1 MKDEARPHPSS
12 ASTVSD
18 INVTPLID
26 VMLVLLIIFM
36 GAMPIIHKSLEVS
49 LPRPNPSPTQVVD
62 APSIPLVLALEEVP
76 GAGPVISLNKQAV
89 SGLEDLAVRLRD
101 IFQGRSDR
109 TLFVKVSGSVP
120 YGRVVD
126 AMDVA
131 RGAGA
136 ERMGLMSEARVP
148 PAAP

>member
-1 MKDEARPHPSS
+1 MKNEAMPRSSS

-36 GAMPIIHKSLEVS
+36 GAMPIIDKSLEVS
-49 LPRPNPSPTQVVD
+49 LPRPNPGTTQVD
-62 APSIPLVLALEEVP
+62 APPIPLVLALEGVP
-76 GAGPVISLNKQAV
+76 GAEPVISLNQQAV

-109 TLFVKVSGSVP
+109 TLFVKVSGTVP

-136 ERMGLMSEARVP
+136 ERMGLISEAPAP
-148 PAAP
+148 PAAR

>member
-1 MKDEARPHPSS
+1 MTEEAHGRSS
-12 ASTVSD
+12 NEGRVSD

-36 GAMPIIHKSLEVS
+36 GAVPIVQKSLEVS
-49 LPRPNPSPTQVVD
+49 LPEPGPRTTEVPAPVTPLVMTLDD
-62 APSIPLVLALEEVP
+62 APGVGTL
-76 GAGPVISLNKQAV
+76 ISLNQQPV
-89 SGLEDLAVRLRD
+89 SGLEDLEVRLRD

-109 TLFVKVSGSVP
+109 TLFVKVGGRVP
-120 YGRVVD
+120 YGRLVE

-136 ERMGLMSEARVP
+136 ERMGLMSDA
-148 PAAP
+148 PAPRTPR

>member
-1 MKDEARPHPSS
+1 MKDETRPCSS
-12 ASTVSD
+12 STGTVSD

-36 GAMPIIHKSLEVS
+36 GAMPIIDKSLEVS
-49 LPRPNPSPTQVVD
+49 LPRPNPGPTRD
-62 APSIPLVLALEEVP
+62 TAPSLPLVMALEEIP
-76 GAGPVISLNKQAV
+76 GAGPVISLNKRAV
-89 SGLEDLAVRLRD
+89 SGLDDLAVRLRD

-109 TLFVKVSGSVP
+109 TLFVKVSGPVP
-120 YGRVVD
+120 YGRVVE

-136 ERMGLMSEARVP
+136 ERMGLISNARVA
-148 PAAP
+148 PATP

>member
-1 MKDEARPHPSS
+1 MKDEAKVRSSS

-36 GAMPIIHKSLEVS
+36 GAMPIIDKSLEVS
-49 LPRPNPSPTQVVD
+49 LPRPNPGTTQVD
-62 APSIPLVLALEEVP
+62 APSIPLVLALEGVP
-76 GAGPVISLNKQAV
+76 GAEPVISLNKQAV

-109 TLFVKVSGSVP
+109 TLFVKVSGTVP

-136 ERMGLMSEARVP
+136 ERMGLISDARVA